1 MPLNY
6 ADSDLKLSLKTSKVL
21 IVDDQLLSIIVL
33 KKYYQSTLLL
43 TPPTAVKKQLK
54 YVNLILP
61 ISYCWIFQWMAYA
74 V

>member
-33 KKYYQSTLLL
+33 KKILSKHFIVN
-43 TPPTAVKKQLK
+43 TATA
-54 YVNLILP
+54 
-61 ISYCWIFQWMAYA
+61 SAF
-74 V
+74 